1 MRAGRFTGL
10 LGVWLV
16 GGVAPAAAQ
25 VPTPVPEWWVSHEE
39 LMRLF
44 DAEAMTRGIEAP
56 LQTFSSVF
64 MLVGFAAVLI
74 SSVQRVARARTGE
87 ESLGW
92 VAGMV
97 MTVALMATGPSIGDG
112 LFRST
117 NALAKDTQWSHE
129 QTIPTAWKALRVIL
143 SPESPASQVLET
155 AEESNA
161 EEIEM
166 QDAAWTKRAWTW
178 MRLAWGAMKNAT
190 AGLITGLRDAVT
202 HVLIFVIL
210 LVPAL
215 GLLSGMVLMAFGS
228 FFREVLHQVMDVFL
242 PMMIGLLSFSPL
254 RDPALKF
261 LIRYVSVALW
271 PFAWALGNAIAVTL
285 LTSTMEWVVN
295 SCREVLTAQAVAISV
310 AVPNQVGG
318 LLAGAAPMMSW
329 SLLIVLVAMIV
340 FSALLLN
347 ASAVVA
353 PIALTRV
360 LTQGACFAQT
370 HLREA
375 MAVVGQ
381 GRLGSDLGPG
391 FAKGGIGGGMPGGGG
406 SGSGGALAASAL
418 HVKMASGAGGL
429 VAPFLTMAAGVARQA
444 ATVVGAGAQQARE
457 TLPESGRVLTERA
470 PPSMRAA
477 LASET
482 TAAFTA
488 RAARQPHAR
497 S

>member
-1 MRAGRFTGL
+1 MRAARFTGL
-10 LGVWLV
+10 TGLWLLA
-16 GGVAPAAAQ
+16 GVAPAAAQ
-25 VPTPVPEWWVSHEE
+25 LTTPVPEWWVSHEE

-56 LQTFSSVF
+56 LRTFSTVF
-64 MLVGFAAVLI
+64 MLIGFAAVLI
-74 SSVQRVARARTGE
+74 SAVQRVARARTGE

-97 MTVALMATGPSIGDG
+97 MTVALMATGPAIGGG
-112 LFRST
+112 LFRAT

-155 AEESNA
+155 AEETNE
-161 EEIEM
+161 EEIEL

-178 MRLAWGAMKNAT
+178 MKRAWGAMKNAT
-190 AGLITGLRDAVT
+190 AGLITGLREAVT

-242 PMMIGLLSFSPL
+242 PMMIALLSFSPL

-261 LIRYVSVALW
+261 IIRYVSVALW
-271 PFAWALGNAIAVTL
+271 PFAWALGNALAVSL

-310 AVPNQVGG
+310 AVPSQVGG

-381 GRLGSDLGPG
+381 GGVGSDRAPG
-391 FAKGGIGGGMPGGGG
+391 HAGTGIGGAAPGGGG

-418 HVKMASGAGGL
+418 HLKMAASAGGIA
-429 VAPFLTMAAGVARQA
+429 APFLTMAAGVVRHASG
-444 ATVVGAGAQQARE
+444 VLGGGAHPEEDSFRE
-457 TLPESGRVLTERA
+457 GGRGRAERP
-470 PPSMRAA
+470 PPSMRAT
-477 LASET
+477 LA
-482 TAAFTA
+482 AASTSAVPAARHRTA
-488 RAARQPHAR
+488 R